1 MDRTI
6 AGSLAVPTWCGPS
19 EVQVLPTCGLGH
31 LMTGR
36 WLLFILS
43 CTMMMLRMLLIMVVV
58 MVMVMIMIMVLSTL

>member
-36 WLLFILS
+36 WLLFIPS
-43 CTMMMLRMLLIMVVV
+43 CSMMVMVMGMLLV
-58 MVMVMIMIMVLSTL
+58 MVMVMVMVMV